1 MANNTQDRAALVQN
15 AMGRAKKLM
24 QLESN
29 GAIDKIASDPQFKAN
44 IDASL
49 TSSDVVLSESMMTTA
64 RDKSKQGPIVSR
76 QMGNNASNVPQA
88 IREAFMNNPIDD
100 SALYDAMAGDGRD
113 ISFLTEGLEEQKQIV
128 KPTQNV
134 RQIVSE
140 SMGSQPQVQYA
151 ASAQV
156 DYPMIRTIV
165 EEIVRKYAVSL
176 NKKIISEG
184 KQNNNV
190 NEVNTI
196 ALGKT
201 FKFLTENGDIY
212 ECSMRK
218 ISNIKDAKNKRGIV
232 K

>member
-76 QMGNNASNVPQA
+76 QMGNNANNVPQA

-100 SALYDAMAGDGRD
+100 SVLYDAMAGDGRD
-113 ISFLTEGLEEQKQIV
+113 ISFLTEGIEEQKQIV
-128 KPTQNV
+128 KPSQNV

-184 KQNNNV
+184 KQTQTTPTI
-190 NEVNTI
+190 NTI
-196 ALGKT
+196 ALGET
-201 FKFLTENGDIY
+201 FKFLTQDGTIY
-212 ECSMRK
+212 ECTMKKVGSL
-218 ISNIKDAKNKRGIV
+218 KNKKNVNG
-232 K
+232 